1 MKICLVLMA
10 IGLFSIITRDRRTK
24 PIITAEFGFLFCC
37 LIFAALVTVSTNHLI
52 VLFIAL
58 QIINLT
64 DFLIS
69 QRNNSNPEI
78 ITSGWHDLIFHVFS
92 GMVMLMGIVLIY
104 GITGSLF
111 MADIGRMLAIQPG
124 LKFPVTMAWVM
135 ILFGFTHSITG
146 VLRLHR
152 DLRSGPVTSE
162 PVRLI
167 SLTIPQFAEIG
178 VLIRL
183 IEVGFGKIADQ
194 RPLFLTLSLFAVIA
208 IVYPGWLAIKNRNLR
223 DTLNIS
229 GLAQTGFSLLAL
241 CALNSSGNSAAIFYE
256 IIFVFGAI
264 AYVAG
269 EIVTDKGRDLAMPGQ
284 LVFLASLAG
293 IPLTAGFAAKYLVF
307 SSLAGN
313 DPGKYLLIA
322 IGIFGYALM
331 FVYYGR
337 LIRLNANVL
346 HGSFR
351 LSIQADR
358 LIFVL
363 RMFILIAIIFMG
375 VNWTPLREHIC
386 SIMVLCIPQ

>member
-1 MKICLVLMA
+1 MPNLQSIAYFSPELILLATVLGIILITTYLNIWQKVGTPLIGLSLGIALIKLVVLRPDTTHGIFYNLLVWDPFGRFLKICLVLMA

-37 LIFAALVTVSTNHLI
+37 MIFAALVTVSANHLI

-64 DFLIS
+64 DILIS

-78 ITSGWHDLIFHVFS
+78 ITSGWHDLIFQVFS

-104 GITGSLF
+104 GITGSLYI
-111 MADIGRMLAIQPG
+111 ANIGRMLAVQPG

-208 IVYPGWLAIKNRNLR
+208 IVYPGWLAI
-223 DTLNIS
+223 
-229 GLAQTGFSLLAL
+229 
-241 CALNSSGNSAAIFYE
+241 
-256 IIFVFGAI
+256 
-264 AYVAG
+264 
-269 EIVTDKGRDLAMPGQ
+269 
-284 LVFLASLAG
+284 
-293 IPLTAGFAAKYLVF
+293 
-307 SSLAGN
+307 
-313 DPGKYLLIA
+313 
-322 IGIFGYALM
+322 
-331 FVYYGR
+331 
-337 LIRLNANVL
+337 
-346 HGSFR
+346 
-351 LSIQADR
+351 
-358 LIFVL
+358 
-363 RMFILIAIIFMG
+363 
-375 VNWTPLREHIC
+375 
-386 SIMVLCIPQ
+386 